1 MALRFAW
8 RCFSCSPPARPRM
21 ALIRWRKPRPRKIDA
36 PPIKRTLRMLL
47 VKNGRVL
54 DPLSKTDAAM
64 DVLLD
69 GETIREVAPAGKIT
83 AARNVESFDAAG
95 LIVAPGFIDIH
106 AHLREPG
113 QESSETIETGTR
125 AAARGGFTAVCCMP
139 NTKPVNDN
147 ASVTRFI
154 ADRAKVHGHV
164 RVWPIGAA
172 SIGSKGEAIAEIAA
186 MKDAGVVAVSDDG
199 KPIATAKLARQ
210 VMEYCRSL
218 NLSVIEHAEDVS
230 LAAGAVMREGVT
242 STRLGLRG
250 MPAAAE
256 SVCVARD
263 VQLAELTGARLHVA
277 HLSAKASL
285 EQVRSAKSKRLHVT
299 CEVTPHHFTLIDED
313 VTYDSRFK
321 MNPPL
326 AAREDREA
334 LLAGLA
340 DGTVD
345 AMATDHAPHE
355 PALKDVEFDKAPFG
369 VLGFK
374 TALSLALEQ
383 LVHSGRISLMRMVE
397 LFTTGPARVLGIER
411 KLAAGEPADLTIFS
425 LDRPWP
431 FPVKESPSKSRNSP
445 FDGRT
450 FKGGPAATIVSGKIV
465 HRVIV

>member
-1 MALRFAW
+1 
-8 RCFSCSPPARPRM
+8 
-21 ALIRWRKPRPRKIDA
+21 
-36 PPIKRTLRMLL
+36 MLL
-47 VKNGRVL
+47 IKNGRVL
-54 DPLSKTDAAM
+54 DPARETDAPL
-64 DVLLD
+64 DVLVD
-69 GETIREVAPAGKIT
+69 EEKIKEVAPAGKIV
-83 AARNVESFDAAG
+83 APQNAEVFDASG
-95 LIVAPGFIDIH
+95 LIVAPGFIDLH

-154 ADRAKVHGHV
+154 LDRAKAGASV

-172 SIGSKGEAIAEIAA
+172 SVESEGEAIAEIAS
-186 MKDAGVVAVSDDG
+186 MKQAGIVAVSDDG
-199 KPIATAKLARQ
+199 KPIATARLARQ
-210 VMEYCRSL
+210 VMDYCRSL
-218 NLSVIEHAEDVS
+218 GLPVIEHAEDVS
-230 LAAGAVMREGVT
+230 LAAGAVMREGIT

-263 VQLAELTGARLHVA
+263 VQLAELTGARLHIA

-285 EQVRSAKSKRLHVT
+285 ELVRWAKQRGLHVT

-313 VTYDSRFK
+313 VQYDSRYK

-334 LLAGLA
+334 LLGGLA

-345 AMATDHAPHE
+345 AITTDHAPHE
-355 PALKDVEFDKAPFG
+355 PALKDVEFDRAPFG
-369 VLGFK
+369 ILGFE
-374 TALSLALEQ
+374 TALALALEQ
-383 LVHSGRISLMRMVE
+383 LVHAGRVSLMRMVE
-397 LFTTGPARVLGIER
+397 LLATGPARVLGIER
-411 KLAAGEPADLTIFS
+411 KIAAGEPADVTIFS
-425 LDRPWP
+425 TERAWTYN
-431 FPVKESPSKSRNSP
+431 VKESASKSRNSP

-450 FKGGPAATIVSGKIV
+450 FKGAAMATIVAGKV
-465 HRVIV
+465 VYRREGSARQAGRD

>member
-1 MALRFAW
+1 
-8 RCFSCSPPARPRM
+8 
-21 ALIRWRKPRPRKIDA
+21 
-36 PPIKRTLRMLL
+36 MLL
-47 VKNGRVL
+47 IKNGRVI
-54 DPLSKTDAAM
+54 DPASKTDAAL

-69 GETIREVAPAGKIT
+69 GEKIKEVAPAGKIG
-83 AARNVESFDAAG
+83 AVAGAEIFDAKG
-95 LIVAPGFIDIH
+95 LIIAPGFIDLH

-113 QESSETIETGTR
+113 QESSETIETGTQ

-154 ADRAKVHGHV
+154 LDRAKATGSV

-172 SIGSKGEAIAEIAA
+172 SMGSKGEAISEIAG
-186 MKDAGVVAVSDDG
+186 MKEAGIVAVSDDG

-210 VMEYCRSL
+210 VMDYCGSL
-218 NLSVIEHAEDVS
+218 DLPVIEHAEDVS
-230 LAAGAVMREGVT
+230 LAADAVMREGVS

-256 SVCVARD
+256 AVCVARD
-263 VQLAELTGARLHVA
+263 VQVAELTGARLHIA

-285 EQVRSAKSKRLHVT
+285 EQVRWAKSRGLRVT

-326 AAREDREA
+326 AAREDRAA
-334 LLAGLA
+334 LLEGLA

-345 AMATDHAPHE
+345 AIATDHAPHE
-355 PALKDVEFDKAPFG
+355 PALKDVEFDRAPFG
-369 VLGFK
+369 ILGFE
-374 TALSLALEQ
+374 TALPLALEQ
-383 LVHSGRISLMRMVE
+383 LVHSGKISLMRMVE

-411 KLAAGEPADLTIFS
+411 KIAAGQPADLTILS
-425 LDRPWP
+425 IDRPWTYS
-431 FPVKESPSKSRNSP
+431 VDESPSKSRNSP
-445 FDGRT
+445 FDSRKFMGRSV
-450 FKGGPAATIVSGKIV
+450 ATVVAG
-465 HRVIV
+465 RVVYRDK

>member
-1 MALRFAW
+1 
-8 RCFSCSPPARPRM
+8 
-21 ALIRWRKPRPRKIDA
+21 
-36 PPIKRTLRMLL
+36 ML
-47 VKNGRVL
+47 VIKNGRVI
-54 DPLSKTDAAM
+54 DPATNTDAPR
-64 DVLLD
+64 DILID
-69 GETIREVAPAGKIT
+69 GDKIAEVAQPGSLRAVPG
-83 AARNVESFDAAG
+83 AEVFDAAG
-95 LIVAPGFIDIH
+95 LIVAPGFIDLH

-139 NTKPVNDN
+139 NTRPVNDN

-154 ADRAKVHGHV
+154 LDRAKATGSV

-172 SIGSKGEAIAEIAA
+172 SVGSKGEAISEIAG
-186 MKDAGVVAVSDDG
+186 MKEAGIVAVSDDG
-199 KPIATAKLARQ
+199 KPIATAKLTRQ
-210 VMEYCRSL
+210 VMDYCRSL
-218 NLSVIEHAEDVS
+218 DLPVIEHSEDVS

-277 HLSAKASL
+277 HLSAKGSL
-285 EQVRSAKSKRLHVT
+285 DQVRAAKSYGLRVT

-313 VTYDSRFK
+313 VQYDSRFK

-345 AMATDHAPHE
+345 AIATDHAPHE
-355 PALKDVEFDKAPFG
+355 PALKDVEFDRAPFG
-369 VLGFK
+369 ILGFE
-374 TALSLALEQ
+374 TALALALEQ
-383 LVHSGRISLMRMVE
+383 LVQSGRIPLVRMVE
-397 LFTTGPARVLGIER
+397 LFTRGPLGILGRER
-411 KLAAGEPADLTIFS
+411 KIAAGQPADLTIFS
-425 LDRPWP
+425 LDRAWTYQ
-431 FPVKESPSKSRNSP
+431 VERSPSKSRNSP
-445 FDGRT
+445 FDGKK
-450 FKGGPAATIVSGKIV
+450 FKGGPVATIVAG
-465 HRVIV
+465 RVVYRAN

>member
-1 MALRFAW
+1 MKQSR
-8 RCFSCSPPARPRM
+8 RG
-21 ALIRWRKPRPRKIDA
+21 IDA
-36 PPIKRTLRMLL
+36 PRIQRTPRMLL
-47 VKNGRVL
+47 VKNGRVVDPARNTEASL
-54 DPLSKTDAAM
+54 DI
-64 DVLLD
+64 LLD
-69 GETIREVAPAGKIT
+69 GERIAEIAPPGKISLT
-83 AARNVESFDAAG
+83 NGFEVFDASG
-95 LIVAPGFIDIH
+95 LVVAPGFIDLH

-139 NTKPVNDN
+139 NTKPVNDS

-154 ADRAKVHGHV
+154 LDRAKTGASV

-172 SIGSKGEAIAEIAA
+172 SVGSRGEAIAEIAA
-186 MKDAGVVAVSDDG
+186 MKQAGVVAVSDDG

-210 VMEYCRSL
+210 IMDYCRSL
-218 NLSVIEHAEDVS
+218 DIPVIEHAEDVS

-242 STRLGLRG
+242 STRLGLAG

-285 EQVRSAKSKRLHVT
+285 EQVRSAKQRGLRVS

-313 VTYDSRFK
+313 VQYDSRFK

-334 LLAGLA
+334 LIAGLA

-345 AMATDHAPHE
+345 AIATDHAPHE
-355 PALKDVEFDKAPFG
+355 PALKDVEFDRAPFG
-369 VLGFK
+369 ILGFE
-374 TALSLALEQ
+374 TALGLALD
-383 LVHSGRISLMRMVE
+383 LVHSGKITLMRMVE
-397 LFTTGPARVLGIER
+397 LFTTGPAKVVGLER
-411 KLAAGEPADLTIFS
+411 KIARGETADLTLFS
-425 LDRPWP
+425 TDHDWTYN
-431 FPVKESPSKSRNSP
+431 VKESSSKSRNSP
-445 FDGRT
+445 FDARG
-450 FKGGPAATIVSGKIV
+450 FKGAPMATIVAG
-465 HRVIV
+465 RV

>member
-1 MALRFAW
+1 
-8 RCFSCSPPARPRM
+8 
-21 ALIRWRKPRPRKIDA
+21 
-36 PPIKRTLRMLL
+36 MLL
-47 VKNGRVL
+47 IKNGRVM
-54 DPLSKTDAAM
+54 DPASKTDAAL

-69 GETIREVAPAGKIT
+69 GEKIKEVGAAGKIG
-83 AARNVESFDAAG
+83 AGAGVEVFDAKG
-95 LIVAPGFIDIH
+95 LIVAPGFIDLH

-154 ADRAKVHGHV
+154 LDRAKATGSV

-172 SIGSKGEAIAEIAA
+172 SLGSKGEAISEIAG
-186 MKDAGVVAVSDDG
+186 MKEAGIVAVSDDG

-210 VMEYCRSL
+210 VMDYCRSL
-218 NLSVIEHAEDVS
+218 DLPVIEHAEDVS
-230 LAAGAVMREGVT
+230 LAAGAVMREGVS

-256 SVCVARD
+256 AVCVARD
-263 VQLAELTGARLHVA
+263 VQVAELTGGRLHIA

-285 EQVRSAKSKRLHVT
+285 EQVHWAKSRGLRVT

-326 AAREDREA
+326 AAREDRAA
-334 LLAGLA
+334 LLEGLA

-345 AMATDHAPHE
+345 AIATDHAPHE
-355 PALKDVEFDKAPFG
+355 PALKDVEFDRAPFG
-369 VLGFK
+369 ILGFE
-374 TALSLALEQ
+374 TALGLALEQ
-383 LVHSGRISLMRMVE
+383 LVHSGKLSLMRMVE

-411 KLAAGEPADLTIFS
+411 GIAAGQQADLTIFS
-425 LDRPWP
+425 AERTWTYN
-431 FPVKESPSKSRNSP
+431 VEESPSKSRNSP
-445 FDGRT
+445 FDGRK
-450 FKGGPAATIVSGKIV
+450 FKGGPVATIVAGKI
-465 HRVIV
+465 IYKN

>member
-1 MALRFAW
+1 
-8 RCFSCSPPARPRM
+8 
-21 ALIRWRKPRPRKIDA
+21 
-36 PPIKRTLRMLL
+36 MLL
-47 VKNGRVL
+47 IKNGRVL
-54 DPLSKTDAAM
+54 DPASKTDAAL

-69 GETIREVAPAGKIT
+69 GEKIAELTAPGKLTTDHKTAEV
-83 AARNVESFDAAG
+83 FDAAG
-95 LIVAPGFIDIH
+95 LIVAPGFIDLH
-106 AHLREPG
+106 VHLREPG

-125 AAARGGFTAVCCMP
+125 SAARGGFTAVCCMP

-154 ADRAKVHGHV
+154 LDRAKNACSV

-172 SIGSKGEAIAEIAA
+172 SVGSKGEAIAEIAA
-186 MKDAGVVAVSDDG
+186 MKEAGIVAVSDDG
-199 KPIATAKLARQ
+199 KPIATAKLIRQ

-218 NLSVIEHAEDVS
+218 DIPVIEHSEDVS

-242 STRLGLRG
+242 SSRLGLRG

-263 VQLAELTGARLHVA
+263 VQLVELTGARLHVA

-285 EQVRSAKSKRLHVT
+285 EQVRWAKQRGLHVT

-313 VTYDSRFK
+313 VQYDSRYK

-334 LLAGLA
+334 LIAGLA
-340 DGTVD
+340 DGAVD
-345 AMATDHAPHE
+345 AIATDHAPHE

-369 VLGFK
+369 ILGFE
-374 TALSLALEQ
+374 TAIALSLEQ
-383 LVHSGRISLMRMVE
+383 LVHTGRLSLMRMVE

-411 KLAAGEPADLTIFS
+411 KLAAGQPADLTIFS
-425 LDRPWP
+425 TTHEWTYD
-431 FPVKESPSKSRNSP
+431 VKQSPSKSRNSP
-445 FDGRT
+445 FDART
-450 FKGGPAATIVSGKIV
+450 FKGAPVATIVAGRIIYKM
-465 HRVIV
+465 

>member
-1 MALRFAW
+1 
-8 RCFSCSPPARPRM
+8 
-21 ALIRWRKPRPRKIDA
+21 
-36 PPIKRTLRMLL
+36 MLL
-47 VKNGRVL
+47 IKNGRVL
-54 DPLSKTDAAM
+54 DPASKTDAAQ
-64 DVLLD
+64 DILLD
-69 GETIREVAPAGKIT
+69 GEKVAELAAPGRLT
-83 AARNVESFDAAG
+83 ADHKNAPVFDATD
-95 LIVAPGFIDIH
+95 LIVAPGFIDLH

-154 ADRAKVHGHV
+154 LDRAKTAAGC

-172 SIGSKGEAIAEIAA
+172 SVGSKGEAIAEIAA
-186 MKDAGVVAVSDDG
+186 MKEAGIVAVSDDG
-199 KPIATAKLARQ
+199 KPIATAKLTRQ

-218 NLSVIEHAEDVS
+218 DIPVIEHSEDVS

-242 STRLGLRG
+242 SSRLGLRG

-277 HLSAKASL
+277 HLSARASL
-285 EQVRSAKSKRLHVT
+285 EQVRFAKQRGLHVT

-313 VTYDSRFK
+313 VQYDSRYK

-340 DGTVD
+340 DGAVD
-345 AMATDHAPHE
+345 AIATDHAPHE

-369 VLGFK
+369 ILGFE
-374 TALSLALEQ
+374 TALALSLE
-383 LVHSGRISLMRMVE
+383 LVHSGRLSLMRMIE

-411 KLAAGEPADLTIFS
+411 KLAPGQPADLTIFS
-425 LDRPWP
+425 TTREWTFDL
-431 FPVKESPSKSRNSP
+431 KQSSSKSRNSP
-445 FDGRT
+445 FDARR
-450 FKGGPAATIVSGKIV
+450 FKGAPIATIVAGRIIHKA
-465 HRVIV
+465 